1 MVLPW
6 RRGEKINKRDVIK
19 AGLTGKKMPPKTSKH
34 MVEVNK
40 KLRHISFLERR
51 INFPLEKLKGD

>member
-1 MVLPW
+1 
-6 RRGEKINKRDVIK
+6 
-19 AGLTGKKMPPKTSKH
+19 MPPKTSKH